1 MTAEKSTL
9 VARLEVA
16 LIELTENLYK
26 YVYDEEDLEKL
37 NKAIPIE
44 HIDQTKEEIET
55 NLITLIVESVA
66 SGLASPVD
74 KRAYDIIDS
83 LWDVLNLDDVLFIDT
98 INRYNKVLER
108 VGIKKRNLT
117 VQDLINELNTVEDK
131 TKPVF
136 IYNNKNSDIYSIEL
150 VDTDISDRVDINI
163 VDKPE

>member
-26 YVYDEEDLEKL
+26 YVYSEDELEKL
-37 NKAIPIE
+37 NKNIPIE

-98 INRYNKVLER
+98 INRYNKTLER

>member
-1 MTAEKSTL
+1 MTAEKSTI

-26 YVYDEEDLEKL
+26 YVYTEDELEKL
-37 NKAIPIE
+37 NKDIPIE

>member
-26 YVYDEEDLEKL
+26 YVYDEDDLENLK
-37 NKAIPIE
+37 KDIPIE
-44 HIDQTKEEIET
+44 HIDETKEVIEI
-55 NLITLIVESVA
+55 NLISLIIESVA
-66 SGLASPVD
+66 SGLANPVD

-83 LWDVLNLDDVLFIDT
+83 LWDVLNLGHLFSLETLD
-98 INRYNKVLER
+98 RYEKTLKR

-136 IYNNKNSDIYSIEL
+136 IYNDKNSDIYSIEL
-150 VDTDISDRVDINI
+150 IDTDISDRVDINI
-163 VDKPE
+163 ASKPE

>member
-1 MTAEKSTL
+1 MTAKKSTL

-26 YVYDEEDLEKL
+26 YVYTEDELEKL
-37 NKAIPIE
+37 NKNIPIE